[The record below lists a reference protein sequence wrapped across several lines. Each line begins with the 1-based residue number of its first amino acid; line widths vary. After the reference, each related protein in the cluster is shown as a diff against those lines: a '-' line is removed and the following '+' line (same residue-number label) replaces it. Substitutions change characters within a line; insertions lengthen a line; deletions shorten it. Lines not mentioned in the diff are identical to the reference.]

1 MYDLSKLVNSYDV
14 FRILP
19 HGNKLIH
26 VDPSRPENN
35 IYHLSNYVFIREDIS
50 KNYK

>member
-1 MYDLSKLVNSYDV
+1 MYDLFKLVNSYDV

-19 HGNKLIH
+19 HGKKLIH

-35 IYHLSNYVFIREDIS
+35 IYHLSNYVFIRDDIS
-50 KNYK
+50 NNYK